1 MTTFWFNSDFF
12 RNLLEYHSETAE
24 RVSMI
29 NQILFFIFI
38 FLSHFSFLYA
48 QETMGVAPAQVVVA
62 EVSQGMIAPEAEFV
76 GTVFYQEVSEVAAEV
91 NGKVEEVLFEEG
103 EKIKKGA
110 ILARL
115 DSELLEK
122 TVEATKAS
130 HEQVL
135 ADLEVAVR
143 ELKRMENLYKEGF
156 IAEQAIDEIRFKVK
170 GLEKRADAMKAEIAG
185 LEAELKRKIIAAPF
199 DGVVI
204 KKHIDRGEWLSPGG
218 TVATIARN
226 KVVDIIVNVPEE
238 VVRFIRTGMGVQVFS
253 GGNRLSGTISAIV
266 PQGDIQTRTFPVKI
280 QVKRNIPLIE
290 GMEAKASLPIG
301 EKKKAL
307 MVPRDALVSR
317 FGNTI
322 VFAVIESQAKMI
334 PVNVVGYAGM
344 RAGVESPML
353 KQGMKVV
360 IKGNERLMDGQPV
373 SAK

>member
-1 MTTFWFNSDFF
+1 M
-12 RNLLEYHSETAE
+12 
-24 RVSMI
+24 SMV
-29 NQILFFIFI
+29 NQTLCVIFI
-38 FLSHFSFLYA
+38 FLFHFSFLYA
-48 QETMGVAPAQVVVA
+48 QENKGEPPAQVVVA
-62 EVSQGMIAPEAEFV
+62 EVSQGMIAPDAEFV

-103 EKIKKGA
+103 KKIKKGA
-110 ILARL
+110 TLVRL

-122 TVEATKAS
+122 AIEATKAS

-135 ADLEVAVR
+135 SDLEVAAR
-143 ELKRMENLYKEGF
+143 ELKRVEKLYTEGF
-156 IAEQAIDEIRFKVK
+156 IAEQAFDENRFKVK
-170 GLEKRADAMKAEIAG
+170 GLEKKADAMKAEIAG
-185 LEAELKRKIIAAPF
+185 LEAELKKKIITAPF

-218 TVATIARN
+218 KVATIARN
-226 KVVDIIVNVPEE
+226 RVVDIIVNVPEE
-238 VVRFIRTGMGVQVFS
+238 VVRFVRTGMDVQVAS
-253 GGNRLSGTISAIV
+253 GGNRLSGKVSAIV
-266 PQGDIQTRTFPVKI
+266 PQGDIQTRTFPIKI
-280 QVKRNIPLIE
+280 RVNSNTSLIE
-290 GMEAKASLPIG
+290 GMEAKANLPIG

-307 MVPRDALVSR
+307 MVPRDALLSR

-322 VFAVIESQAKMI
+322 VFAVVESTAKMI

-344 RAGVESPML
+344 QAGVESPLL

>member
-1 MTTFWFNSDFF
+1 
-12 RNLLEYHSETAE
+12 
-24 RVSMI
+24 MI
-29 NQILFFIFI
+29 NQIVFFIFI

-48 QETMGVAPAQVVVA
+48 QETMGVPPAQVVVA
-62 EVSQGMIAPEAEFV
+62 EVSQGMIAPVAEFV

-103 EKIKKGA
+103 DKIKQGA
-110 ILARL
+110 ILVRL

-122 TVEATKAS
+122 TIEATKAS
-130 HEQVL
+130 YEQVL

-185 LEAELKRKIIAAPF
+185 LEAELKRKIITAPF
-199 DGVVI
+199 DGIVV

-238 VVRFIRTGMGVQVFS
+238 VVRFIRTGLGVQVFS
-253 GGNRLSGTISAIV
+253 GGNRLSGTVSAIV

-334 PVNVVGYAGM
+334 PVTVVGYAGM

-360 IKGNERLMDGQPV
+360 SKGNERLMDGQPV